1 MSSRPRRRRRAEA
14 VLIGQPGRI
23 GALRLKNRLIMAP
36 MGTNFGSSDGL
47 STERDRHYYALRAEG
62 GVAAI
67 VTEAMAVSEG
77 GRAHNNS
84 LWIYHDRFIPGLAR
98 LTDAIRRHGC
108 LSIGQL
114 NHRGGLLRRERRN
127 IEPDG

>member
-1 MSSRPRRRRRAEA
+1 MDRSAPAEEPA
-14 VLIGQPGRI
+14 DH
-23 GALRLKNRLIMAP
+23 GADGHHF
-36 MGTNFGSSDGL
+36 GTGDGL

-98 LTDAIRRHGC
+98 LVEAIRQHDC
-108 LSIGQL
+108 LAIGQL
-114 NHRGGLLRRERRN
+114 NHRGGLLRRMVLNMEPVGPPLAQPEHRR
-127 IEPDG
+127 